1 MIILLEIRYDC
12 ERQKCYFYGV
22 TITSGHEDMTTC
34 HVTMENVIK
43 RKFKV
48 FEVEYEILHEL
59 DRIFKNI
66 LKTKNPVS
74 VV

>member
-1 MIILLEIRYDC
+1 
-12 ERQKCYFYGV
+12 
-22 TITSGHEDMTTC
+22 MTTC
-34 HVTMENVIK
+34 HVTMENVIN